1 MTRASGRQAAR
12 VSAHRHAAHPRATDV
27 TDRAGIGPQA
37 TGIARQRPAQPPVMG
52 MPHRPY
58 WHLASQA
65 QEATMPSMPVPDSPV
80 MDPIEVSV
88 PSLLTENS
96 STAPAPP
103 VST

>member
-12 VSAHRHAAHPRATDV
+12 GSAHRHAAGGRPTSHTVPGSDLRHRHRAPA
-27 TDRAGIGPQA
+27 AGA
-37 TGIARQRPAQPPVMG
+37 AALMG
-52 MPHRPY
+52 MPRRPH
-58 WHLASQA
+58 WHLACQL